1 MNFNSKVVTTVR
13 GDGERCVIAGGG
25 PGGMLLAYL
34 LGSAGVP
41 VTLLEA
47 RQDFDRDF
55 RGDSLHPYTLELLDR
70 LGLAEGLLTLPHH
83 RARHF
88 RFHTPSG
95 TVTTADYG
103 QLRTRFNYVALMPQ
117 ARFLDFLAERLS
129 ELPHCRVWTGCT
141 VTGLFRDEH
150 DTVRGVQYR
159 DGNGRY
165 ELPAR
170 LVVGADGRFSRLRRL
185 ARRPARSLGA
195 STDLLWFRLPHE
207 PEDPPDAGVELY
219 FGRDHYVALLNGTSS
234 WQVGYSLPKGD
245 YPAARDAGVAPIRA
259 AVAEQVPW
267 LAERVHQLQDFSQTT
282 LLSVDIARVETWWSP
297 GVLLIG
303 DAAHVISPVGGNGI
317 LMAVQDAVTA
327 ANHLAP
333 ALQREHPPSD
343 DVLRRI
349 QSAREPTIARVQA
362 QQVRT
367 EHRVQ
372 RARRTGKPIAPP
384 ALLRLLTA
392 LPGVRRR
399 AARANAYGPRPPV
412 LRSAAVSRDRA
423 GVDEMPGDAS

>member
-1 MNFNSKVVTTVR
+1 MR
-13 GDGERCVIAGGG
+13 GDSERCVIVGGG

-55 RGDSLHPYTLELLDR
+55 RGDSLHPYTLELFDQ
-70 LGLAEGLLTLPHH
+70 LGLADSLLALPHH
-83 RARHF
+83 RARYF

-95 TVTTADYG
+95 TVTTTDYG
-103 QLRTRFNYVALMPQ
+103 QLNTRFNYVALMPQ

-129 ELPHCRVWTGCT
+129 ELPHCRVWTGCK
-141 VTGLFRDEH
+141 VTGLFRDENDH
-150 DTVRGVQYR
+150 VCGVQYR
-159 DGNGRY
+159 DGSGRY

-185 ARRPARSLGA
+185 VQLPARSLGA
-195 STDLLWFRLPHE
+195 STDLLWFRLPHQ
-207 PEDPPDAGVELY
+207 PTDPPDAGVELF
-219 FGRDHYVALLNGTSS
+219 FGQDHYVALLSGTSS

-245 YPAARDAGVAPIRA
+245 YPAARDAGVAPIRT
-259 AVAEQVPW
+259 AVAGQVPW
-267 LAERVHQLQDFSQTT
+267 LADRVHQLENFSQTT
-282 LLSVDIARVETWWSP
+282 LLSVEIARVQQWWSP

-333 ALQREHPPSD
+333 ALQREHALSD
-343 DVLRRI
+343 DVLR
-349 QSAREPTIARVQA
+349 QVQAQREPAIARVQA

-367 EHRVQ
+367 EQRVG
-372 RARRTGKPIAPP
+372 RARRTGTPIAPP
-384 ALLRLLTA
+384 ALLRLITA

-399 AARANAYGPRPPV
+399 AAHANAYGPRPPV
-412 LRSAAVSRDRA
+412 LRSAAFGHRRTGVEGLSDDVS
-423 GVDEMPGDAS
+423 